1 MRIIVTIIA
10 VYFLLPALF
19 KRPRFAMMRL
29 GERGVAFQLLDQL
42 VVGVRLLPRQ
52 INIEGQ
58 QRD

>member
-1 MRIIVTIIA
+1 
-10 VYFLLPALF
+10 
-19 KRPRFAMMRL
+19 MMRL